1 MRIACLDFSYYNEII
16 AAERA
21 DVRSLFDCES
31 VARLSR
37 FNFTLT
43 VFQILKRMARRIT
56 MGIVQRFF
64 QIPGADGKPM
74 PYEEAK
80 KLYKENI
87 SIAWPSTIEGALMS
101 IIGSVDTAM
110 VGTLGTA
117 AIAGVGLTSQPRMI
131 LLVVAQA
138 LCVGTTAICA
148 RRKGANDQKGA
159 NACLNQSMAIITLL
173 GLLMTLAGYFG
184 AEWLMKLAGANEDTL
199 EISVSYFKIISLG
212 LLFNCWSLCICAAM
226 RASGKT
232 RITMVTN
239 ITANLV
245 NVCLNYVLINGKL
258 GFPRLGVRGAAIAT
272 VCGTFVSC
280 LMAFRFACHKGG
292 YYHLGL
298 PKFDRTTLQSL
309 GSVGSGSVL
318 ESACLRIG
326 FFITAKMV
334 AGAGTAV
341 FAAYQIVSQVS
352 SLSFTLGDGVA
363 SAGTALVGQS
373 LGAKRKDLAR
383 AHTRVCRRISI
394 VLSLG
399 LMLIIFALR
408 RQLALLFTT
417 DEAVIMGATM
427 SFYVL
432 VLGMMPQ
439 NGRVIYSGCL
449 RGAGDVRYVAVCAL
463 LSVTVL
469 RPILTYVFCYPIDHA
484 FPGNYIAVMGPWIA
498 FVIDAFVRQALLG
511 SRIKRDAWLEKKLA

>member
-1 MRIACLDFSYYNEII
+1 
-16 AAERA
+16 
-21 DVRSLFDCES
+21 
-31 VARLSR
+31 
-37 FNFTLT
+37 
-43 VFQILKRMARRIT
+43 
-56 MGIVQRFF
+56 
-64 QIPGADGKPM
+64 
-74 PYEEAK
+74 
-80 KLYKENI
+80 
-87 SIAWPSTIEGALMS
+87 
-101 IIGSVDTAM
+101 
-110 VGTLGTA
+110 
-117 AIAGVGLTSQPRMI
+117 MI

-159 NACLNQSMAIITLL
+159 NACLNQSMAIITVL

-226 RASGKT
+226 RAIGKT

-272 VCGTFVSC
+272 VCGTLVSC

-341 FAAYQIVSQVS
+341 FRQRTPDRIAGILSLLYPGRWAWPALARRWLVRAWAQSARIWPARTPACAA
-352 SLSFTLGDGVA
+352 A
-363 SAGTALVGQS
+363 SALC
-373 LGAKRKDLAR
+373 
-383 AHTRVCRRISI
+383 CR
-394 VLSLG
+394 L
-399 LMLIIFALR
+399 
-408 RQLALLFTT
+408 
-417 DEAVIMGATM
+417 D
-427 SFYVL
+427 
-432 VLGMMPQ
+432 
-439 NGRVIYSGCL
+439 
-449 RGAGDVRYVAVCAL
+449 
-463 LSVTVL
+463 
-469 RPILTYVFCYPIDHA
+469 
-484 FPGNYIAVMGPWIA
+484 
-498 FVIDAFVRQALLG
+498 
-511 SRIKRDAWLEKKLA
+511 